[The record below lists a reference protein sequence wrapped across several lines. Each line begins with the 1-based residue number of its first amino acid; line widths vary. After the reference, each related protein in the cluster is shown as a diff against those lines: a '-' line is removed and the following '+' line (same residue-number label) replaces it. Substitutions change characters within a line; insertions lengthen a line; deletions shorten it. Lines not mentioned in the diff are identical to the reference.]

1 MSEDANPAPLPVVA
15 CDIALWSAEGVAT
28 VHPYQH
34 GDIPALAVPL
44 ALFEDAGFR
53 KAVGVRHRRMTYDAI
68 ENRHSSHASDQCFSP
83 TMFDAIAAE
92 LRARAGVPET
102 NFGNVGGGA

>member
-1 MSEDANPAPLPVVA
+1 MSNPTTPAPLPVVA

-44 ALFEDAGFR
+44 ALFEDDEFGH
-53 KAVGVRHRRMTYDAI
+53 AVYSRVRDLVGYLATF
-68 ENRHSSHASDQCFSP
+68 EVL
-83 TMFDAIAAE
+83 TAIAAE